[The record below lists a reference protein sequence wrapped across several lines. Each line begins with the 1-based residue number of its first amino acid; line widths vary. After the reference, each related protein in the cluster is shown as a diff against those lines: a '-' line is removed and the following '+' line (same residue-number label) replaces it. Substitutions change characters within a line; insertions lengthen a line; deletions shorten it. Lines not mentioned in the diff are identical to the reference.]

1 MQILSARQAAD
12 LVAPGSTVA
21 ICGVVSLMA
30 PEAVVRALGERFRE
44 TGTPE
49 GLTVICPCRTGWS
62 GSGTTGLEH
71 LAQQGLV
78 RRLIA
83 ASYNARDTPELVRMA
98 LDNRIETYSLPMGL
112 LFRWLRECTAQSPGL
127 LTQVGMGTCFDP
139 ATPEAGDVRV
149 SDRAAPLELVKRV
162 QVDGIDC
169 IFIRSTKID
178 VAIIRGTV
186 ADRDGNISLSGEP
199 ISAGVKQMA
208 MAAKTSGGK
217 VIVVVKSLAERGSLH
232 PRMVEIP
239 GAFVDA
245 VVVDPDAIQT
255 QLGYEPAFTGET
267 RTTTFPLPEL
277 PLNHQK
283 LILRRAA
290 MELRKGD
297 IVNLGVG
304 MGTHL
309 PGLALEEG
317 FLEDI
322 YFSVE
327 HGAFGGVP
335 AMGVPGNTG
344 AFGAHYNP
352 QAILD
357 STDLLDLYHGGGL
370 DVAVLGFAQV
380 DGRGNV
386 NVARFDGS
394 LRGPGGFI
402 DITHRTGKVLLCGSL
417 TSGGLKIECSWP
429 APEQPHLRI
438 VQEGRNRKFLKRV
451 EQVNLNTPAAIARGQ
466 RVIVITERCV
476 FEARAEGLVLTEI
489 APGID
494 IDADIRPFVD
504 FELKVAEN
512 VVLMPHALY
521 RPEPMRL
528 KLQPRPSLRSA
539 PA

>member
-1 MQILSARQAAD
+1 MQVLSPQQAAA
-12 LVAPGSTVA
+12 LVAPGNTVA

-30 PEAVVRALGERFRE
+30 PEAVMRALGERFRE
-44 TGTPE
+44 TAQPA

-71 LAQQGLV
+71 LAHKGMV
-78 RRLIA
+78 SRLIA

-98 LDNRIETYSLPMGL
+98 LDNEIETYSLPMGV

-127 LTQVGMGTCFDP
+127 LTEVGIDTCFDP
-139 ATPEAGDVRV
+139 AAQDAGEVRV
-149 SDRAAPLELVKRV
+149 NPAARPLDLVKRV

-169 IFIRSTKID
+169 LFIRSMKID
-178 VAIIRGTV
+178 VAIVRGSV
-186 ADRDGNISLSGEP
+186 ADARGNISLEDEP
-199 ISAGVKQMA
+199 ISAGVRQMA
-208 MAAKTSGGK
+208 MAARAAGGK
-217 VIVVVKSLAERGSLH
+217 VIVVVKRIVESGSLH

-255 QLGYEPAFTGET
+255 QVGYEPAFTGAT
-267 RTTTFPLPEL
+267 RTASFPVPAL

-290 MELRKGD
+290 MELHKGD

-317 FLEDI
+317 FLDDLH
-322 YFSVE
+322 FSVE
-327 HGAFGGVP
+327 HGAFGGMP

-352 QAILD
+352 DAILD
-357 STDLLDLYHGGGL
+357 STDLLDFYHGGGL
-370 DVAVLGFAQV
+370 NVTVLGFAQV
-380 DGRGNV
+380 DVRGNV
-386 NVARFDGS
+386 NVARFNGS

-402 DITHRTGKVLLCGSL
+402 DITHRTAKVLLCGSL
-417 TSGGLKIECSWP
+417 TSGGLKVECAQEEGGP
-429 APEQPHLRI
+429 RLVV
-438 VQEGRNRKFLKRV
+438 VQEGRNRKFLKQV
-451 EQVNLNTPAAIARGQ
+451 EQINLNGPRALARGQ
-466 RVIVITERCV
+466 KVLVITERCV
-476 FEARAEGLVLTEI
+476 FEVRDGGLVLTEI

-494 IDADIRPFVD
+494 IDRDIRPFVD
-504 FELKVAEN
+504 FELKVADE
-512 VVLMPHALY
+512 LATLPAELY
-521 RPEPMRL
+521 RTEPMRL
-528 KLQPRPSLRSA
+528 KL
-539 PA
+539 PARAGLI